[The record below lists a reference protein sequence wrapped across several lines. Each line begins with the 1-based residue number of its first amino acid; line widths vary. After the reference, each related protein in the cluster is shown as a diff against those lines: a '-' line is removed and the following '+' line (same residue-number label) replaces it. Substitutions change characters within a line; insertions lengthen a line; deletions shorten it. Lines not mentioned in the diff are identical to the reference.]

1 MSDIYKY
8 WDQVDGMGGI
18 ETYVEF
24 HDNNEWNCEQIKLDA
39 DVFYL
44 IGYTTEYE
52 SIFSQYLSEN
62 YSKGEV
68 NDALNKAF
76 STRNRKDIA
85 LVYINSE
92 DPKFGRA
99 IQMLV
104 NRLHLEGYEQVY
116 LNFIVREPWFYE
128 TVEAL

>member
-1 MSDIYKY
+1 MKVFKY
-8 WDQVDGMGGI
+8 WDKVDTMGGI

-24 HDNNEWNCEQIKLDA
+24 HDNNEWNCEPIKLDA

-44 IGYTTEYE
+44 IGYHDKYE
-52 SIFSQYLSEN
+52 SIFSQYLPEAYTKKDIDN
-62 YSKGEV
+62 
-68 NDALNKAF
+68 ALNRVF

-116 LNFIVREPWFYE
+116 LNFIVREPWFWE

>member
-1 MSDIYKY
+1 MEIYKY
-8 WDQVDGMGGI
+8 WDKVDNMSGI

-24 HDNNEWNCEQIKLDA
+24 HDNNEWNCEPVKLDA

-52 SIFSQYLSEN
+52 SIFSQYLPEV
-62 YSKGEV
+62 YTKGDV
-68 NDALNKAF
+68 NDALNKVF
-76 STRNRKDIA
+76 STRNRKDIVV
-85 LVYINSE
+85 VYINSE
-92 DPKFGRA
+92 DPKLGRA
-99 IQMLV
+99 IQMMV

>member
-1 MSDIYKY
+1 MEIYKY
-8 WDQVDGMGGI
+8 WDQVDTLGSI
-18 ETYVEF
+18 DTYVEF
-24 HDNNEWNCEQIKLDA
+24 HDNGQWNCEPVKLDA

-52 SIFSQYLSEN
+52 SIFSQYLPEA
-62 YSKGEV
+62 YTKGDV
-68 NDALNKAF
+68 NDALNKVF
-76 STRNRKDIA
+76 STRNRKDIVV
-85 LVYINSE
+85 VYINSE
-92 DPKFGRA
+92 DPKLGRA

-104 NRLHLEGYEQVY
+104 NRLHLEGYDQVY

>member
-1 MSDIYKY
+1 MEIYKY
-8 WDQVDGMGGI
+8 WDKVDNMSGI

-24 HDNNEWNCEQIKLDA
+24 HDNNEWNCEPIKLDA

-68 NDALNKAF
+68 NDALNKVF
-76 STRNRKDIA
+76 STRNRKEI
-85 LVYINSE
+85 VVVCINSE
-92 DPKFGRA
+92 DPKLGRV

>member
-1 MSDIYKY
+1 MQVYKY
-8 WDQVDGMGGI
+8 WDQVDTLGSI
-18 ETYVEF
+18 DTYVEF
-24 HDNNEWNCEQIKLDA
+24 HDNGQWNCEPVKLDA

-44 IGYTTEYE
+44 IGHTTEYE
-52 SIFSQYLSEN
+52 NIFSQYLPEA
-62 YSKGEV
+62 YTKGDV
-68 NDALNKAF
+68 DNDLNRVF

-85 LVYINSE
+85 VVYINSE
-92 DPKFGRA
+92 DPKLGRA

>member
-1 MSDIYKY
+1 MEIFKY
-8 WDQVDGMGGI
+8 WDQVDTMGCI

-24 HDNNEWNCEQIKLDA
+24 HDNNEWNGEPVKLDA
-39 DVFYL
+39 DIFHLVGTYDWCE
-44 IGYTTEYE
+44 G
-52 SIFSQYLSEN
+52 IFSQYLPEA
-62 YSKGEV
+62 YTKGDV
-68 NDALNKAF
+68 NDALNKVF

-85 LVYINSE
+85 VVYINSE
-92 DPKFGRA
+92 DPKLGRA
-99 IQMLV
+99 IQILV

>member
-1 MSDIYKY
+1 MKVFKY
-8 WDQVDGMGGI
+8 WDKVDNMGGI

-24 HDNNEWNCEQIKLDA
+24 HDNNEWNCEPVKLDA

-44 IGYTTEYE
+44 IGYHDKYE
-52 SIFSQYLSEN
+52 SIFSQYLPEAYTKKDIDN
-62 YSKGEV
+62 
-68 NDALNKAF
+68 ALNRVF

-116 LNFIVREPWFYE
+116 LNFIVREPWFWE

>member
-1 MSDIYKY
+1 MEIYKY
-8 WDQVDGMGGI
+8 WDQVDTLGSI
-18 ETYVEF
+18 DTYVEF
-24 HDNNEWNCEQIKLDA
+24 HDNGQWNCEPIKLDA

-68 NDALNKAF
+68 NDALNKVF
-76 STRNRKDIA
+76 STRNRKDIVV
-85 LVYINSE
+85 VYINSE
-92 DPKFGRA
+92 DPKLGRA

-104 NRLHLEGYEQVY
+104 NRLHLEGYDQVY

>member
-1 MSDIYKY
+1 MEIYKY
-8 WDQVDGMGGI
+8 WDKVDNMSGI

-24 HDNNEWNCEQIKLDA
+24 HDNNEWNCEPVKLDA

-52 SIFSQYLSEN
+52 SIFSQYLPEA
-62 YSKGEV
+62 YTKGDV
-68 NDALNKAF
+68 DNDLNRVF
-76 STRNRKDIA
+76 STRNLKDIVV
-85 LVYINSE
+85 VYINSE
-92 DPKFGRA
+92 NPKLGRA

-104 NRLHLEGYEQVY
+104 NRLHLEGYDQVY

>member
-1 MSDIYKY
+1 MEIYKY
-8 WDQVDGMGGI
+8 WDQVDTLGSI
-18 ETYVEF
+18 DTYVEF
-24 HDNNEWNCEQIKLDA
+24 HDNGQWNCEPVKLDA

-52 SIFSQYLSEN
+52 SIFSQYLPEA
-62 YSKGEV
+62 YTKGDV
-68 NDALNKAF
+68 DNDLNRVF
-76 STRNRKDIA
+76 STRNRKDIVV
-85 LVYINSE
+85 VYINSE
-92 DPKFGRA
+92 DPKLGRA

-104 NRLHLEGYEQVY
+104 NRLHLEGYDQVY

>member
-1 MSDIYKY
+1 MEIYKY
-8 WDQVDGMGGI
+8 WDKVDNMSGI

-24 HDNNEWNCEQIKLDA
+24 HDNNEWNCEPVKLDA

-44 IGYTTEYE
+44 IGYTTEHE
-52 SIFSQYLSEN
+52 NIFSQYLPEA
-62 YSKGEV
+62 YTKGDV
-68 NDALNKAF
+68 DNDLNRVF

-85 LVYINSE
+85 VVYINSE
-92 DPKFGRA
+92 DPKLGRA

-104 NRLHLEGYEQVY
+104 NRLYLEGYDQVY
-116 LNFIVREPWFYE
+116 LNFIVRKPWFYE

>member
-1 MSDIYKY
+1 MQVYKY
-8 WDQVDGMGGI
+8 WDQVDTLGSI
-18 ETYVEF
+18 DTYVEF
-24 HDNNEWNCEQIKLDA
+24 HDNGQWNCEPVKLDA

-52 SIFSQYLSEN
+52 SIFSQYLSEA
-62 YSKGEV
+62 YTKGEV
-68 NDALNKAF
+68 NDSLNKVF
-76 STRNRKDIA
+76 STRNRKDIVV
-85 LVYINSE
+85 VYINSE
-92 DPKFGRA
+92 DPKLGRA

-104 NRLHLEGYEQVY
+104 NRLHLEGYDQVY

>member
-1 MSDIYKY
+1 MEIYKY
-8 WDQVDGMGGI
+8 WDKVDNMVGI

-24 HDNNEWNCEQIKLDA
+24 HDNNEWNCEPIKLDA

-44 IGYTTEYE
+44 IGYTNEYE

-62 YSKGEV
+62 YSKREV
-68 NDALNKAF
+68 NDALNKVL

-85 LVYINSE
+85 VVYINSE
-92 DPKFGRA
+92 DPKLGRA
-99 IQMLV
+99 IQMTV

>member
-1 MSDIYKY
+1 
-8 WDQVDGMGGI
+8 MGGI

-24 HDNNEWNCEQIKLDA
+24 HDNNEWNCEPIKLDA

-44 IGYTTEYE
+44 IGYTIEYE

-68 NDALNKAF
+68 NDALNKVF
-76 STRNRKDIA
+76 STRNRKEIVV
-85 LVYINSE
+85 VYINSE
-92 DPKFGRA
+92 DPKLGRA

>member
-1 MSDIYKY
+1 MEIYKY
-8 WDQVDGMGGI
+8 WDKVDNMSGI

-24 HDNNEWNCEQIKLDA
+24 HDNNEWNCEPVKLDA

-52 SIFSQYLSEN
+52 SIFSQYLPEA
-62 YSKGEV
+62 YTKRDV
-68 NDALNKAF
+68 DNDLNRVF

-85 LVYINSE
+85 VVYINSE
-92 DPKFGRA
+92 DPKLGRA

-104 NRLHLEGYEQVY
+104 NRLHLEGYDQVY

>member
-1 MSDIYKY
+1 MEIFKY
-8 WDQVDGMGGI
+8 WDQVDTLGSI
-18 ETYVEF
+18 DTYVEF
-24 HDNNEWNCEQIKLDA
+24 HDNGQWNCEPIKLDA

-68 NDALNKAF
+68 NDALNKVF
-76 STRNRKDIA
+76 STRNRKEIVV
-85 LVYINSE
+85 VYINSE
-92 DPKFGRA
+92 DPKLGRA

>member
-1 MSDIYKY
+1 MQVYKY
-8 WDQVDGMGGI
+8 WDQVDTLGAI
-18 ETYVEF
+18 DTYVEF
-24 HDNNEWNCEQIKLDA
+24 HDNGQWNCEPVKLDA

-52 SIFSQYLSEN
+52 SIFSQYLPEA
-62 YSKGEV
+62 YTKGDINTE
-68 NDALNKAF
+68 LNRVF

-85 LVYINSE
+85 VVYINSE
-92 DPKFGRA
+92 DPKLGRA
-99 IQMLV
+99 IQMMV

-116 LNFIVREPWFYE
+116 LNFITREPWFWE